1 MTTLTPDQVKNLL
14 MQALP
19 AGSTVAVQD
28 LTGTQDHYKVVVV
41 SEVFTGKTL
50 LERHQVVNAALAEP
64 LKGPIHALTIE
75 AYTTA
80 QWQAKQ
86 QQNLSAQ
93 GPTGIKF

>member
-1 MTTLTPDQVKNLL
+1 MTLLTPEQVKSLL
-14 MQALP
+14 EQALP
-19 AGSTVAVQD
+19 SGATVAVED
-28 LTGTQDHYKVVVV
+28 LTGTRDHYKVIVV

-64 LKGPIHALTIE
+64 LKGPIHALSIE

-86 QQNLSAQ
+86 QKLTQQ
-93 GPTGIKF
+93 GPTGITF